1 MSLPPDAVAGVR
13 ALRSGLLL
21 SAGAVLVL
29 AVFAAAIALLAGD
42 GPAAVWPGLSSLLA
56 GQAGALVASVVAF
69 AGLREALA
77 GADVPRV
84 RERTA
89 RGMRRVVTPLALV
102 LLAVVAAWT
111 LVDPRAGMEA
121 LVLALVAAQAVLAIR
136 VAANAVDPRR

>member
-1 MSLPPDAVAGVR
+1 
-13 ALRSGLLL
+13 
-21 SAGAVLVL
+21 
-29 AVFAAAIALLAGD
+29 
-42 GPAAVWPGLSSLLA
+42 
-56 GQAGALVASVVAF
+56 
-69 AGLREALA
+69 LREALA

-136 VAANAVDPRR
+136 LAANAVDPRR